1 VVVLPSQKKR
11 KRKLKKIGRESKLKK
26 RQGKQAE
33 EERQRKQAEEERQR
47 KQAEEEDRAHENS
60 TQDIARDV
68 VVDIS
73 NDNQFQGISFVIW
86 YMYGQFYKLHVE
98 HRSTLKQKSYTIIM
112 GLIMEVACM
121 ACLTYAAVRRSDHF
135 FFNFF
140 LILVDGLVMI
150 LLGKLFDKV
159 MCGVSALFM
168 VSALLVL
175 VVWQSCAVESLLSV
189 SGYISLLK
197 ILGWAAIY
205 QVRMFKCKSYRF
217 STSINY

>member
-1 VVVLPSQKKR
+1 
-11 KRKLKKIGRESKLKK
+11 
-26 RQGKQAE
+26 
-33 EERQRKQAEEERQR
+33 
-47 KQAEEEDRAHENS
+47 
-60 TQDIARDV
+60 
-68 VVDIS
+68 
-73 NDNQFQGISFVIW
+73 
-86 YMYGQFYKLHVE
+86 MYGQFYKLHVE

-168 VSALLVL
+168 V